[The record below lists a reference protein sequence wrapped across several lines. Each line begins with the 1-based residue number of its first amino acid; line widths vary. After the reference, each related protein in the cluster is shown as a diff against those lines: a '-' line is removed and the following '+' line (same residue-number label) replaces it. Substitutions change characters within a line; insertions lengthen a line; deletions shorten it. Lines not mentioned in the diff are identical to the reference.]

1 MTSTNT
7 YQWLESTGKPS
18 SRGMQSSGGGSSN
31 IFDSPDL
38 APVSNRTHRMSSN
51 IFGSPEEPQNLPK
64 RSNPPG
70 FGVGRFDRAEQNGR
84 QENVAVR
91 SSKLDVNGGKESGI
105 FREPDV
111 APLRQRTNPPGGKGS
126 DIFGDAVN
134 NAPVLQHPNKP
145 KDNIALH
152 GGGEAQQLVSAAS
165 EKTTIQKDIKE
176 EKKDLGK
183 EDRATEPA
191 QSVTDHEPRL
201 GPRPRSHNKVI
212 NPPGGK
218 SSITF
223 Y

>member
-64 RSNPPG
+64 RSNPP
-70 FGVGRFDRAEQNGR
+70 
-84 QENVAVR
+84 
-91 SSKLDVNGGKESGI
+91 GGKESGI